1 MKKRQV
7 TIKDIARQ
15 LKISHSTVSRALSP
29 DRKVSALVNEK
40 TRRRVQQTADQ
51 MNYSP
56 NLMARG
62 MVTHETGTLGL
73 LTYQTFEE
81 SSQTDQILR
90 AVSDHGYQIVMG
102 VAADRFSKKPQN
114 DQIHQIK
121 QLLSLGIDGLLI
133 NWRGYQGE
141 PERVADAVRGRM
153 PVVTF
158 PAPLPNLS
166 AVVLDETTSFYE
178 ATEHLIRLGHERIG
192 FIGSDW
198 SRNRVGSAK
207 AKGYFLAM
215 QKHGLTPKRIH
226 ARGFLLAESGYRLR
240 ERLRDGTFTA
250 LVCRNNYTTIGVC
263 RGLRE
268 SGIRV
273 PEDVAVVGNGGMEV
287 AAYLTPALTTLSTPY
302 EAIAQAA
309 MELMLEQ
316 LEGQE
321 TPRQI
326 TLKSSLIVRES
337 CGANKPK

>member
-90 AVSDHGYQIVMG
+90 AVSKQGYQVVMG
-102 VAADRFSKKPQN
+102 VAADRFSKDPQN

-121 QLLSLGIDGLLI
+121 QLLSRGIDGLLI

-141 PERVADAVRGRM
+141 PERVADARAGTSARGDLPGPDSKPERSRAGRDNEFLRGHRAFD
-153 PVVTF
+153 PVGSRADRV
-158 PAPLPNLS
+158 
-166 AVVLDETTSFYE
+166 Y
-178 ATEHLIRLGHERIG
+178 RIG
-192 FIGSDW
+192 LESEPRGFSQGQGVFSGD
-198 SRNRVGSAK
+198 AK
-207 AKGYFLAM
+207 ARPDP
-215 QKHGLTPKRIH
+215 QTHT
-226 ARGFLLAESGYRLR
+226 
-240 ERLRDGTFTA
+240 
-250 LVCRNNYTTIGVC
+250 C
-263 RGLRE
+263 
-268 SGIRV
+268 
-273 PEDVAVVGNGGMEV
+273 
-287 AAYLTPALTTLSTPY
+287 
-302 EAIAQAA
+302 
-309 MELMLEQ
+309 
-316 LEGQE
+316 
-321 TPRQI
+321 
-326 TLKSSLIVRES
+326 
-337 CGANKPK
+337 